1 MSDEERKNLDNQY
14 ARNNSFGKDLALI
27 LKTVPAL
34 FQKENV

>member
-1 MSDEERKNLDNQY
+1 MELDNQY
-14 ARNNSFGKDLALI
+14 AKTYSFWNDIILI